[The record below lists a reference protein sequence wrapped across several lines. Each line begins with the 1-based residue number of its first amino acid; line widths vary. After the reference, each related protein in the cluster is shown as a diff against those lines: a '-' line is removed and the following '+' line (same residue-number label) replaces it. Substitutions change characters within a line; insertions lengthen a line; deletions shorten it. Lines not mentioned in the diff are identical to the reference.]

1 MRWTSPQTIS
11 TMRIDRLEPSRRKK
25 GRILAYLADGSIL
38 KLTEKEVLEHGLRAG
53 DELSEE
59 DMDALR
65 ASFGES
71 NAKADAAALLG
82 RKPMSRADLTR
93 KLQEKGASVRES
105 EYAAEWLEAIGAL
118 DDQAYAALL
127 VRHYSGKGY
136 GPAKWRE
143 ELRRHGVDRELWD
156 EAMEEAPPTEEI
168 IAVFLQSRWKGR
180 QPDEKEL
187 KRTSDALLRRGF
199 SWGDVKVALRGVL
212 GLLDEED
219 F

>member
-1 MRWTSPQTIS
+1 MCPRTIL

-38 KLTEKEVLEHGLRAG
+38 KLTEQEVLEYGLRAG

-59 DMDALR
+59 DMVALR
-65 ASFGES
+65 ASYGES
-71 NAKADAAALLG
+71 SAKSDAAALLG
-82 RKPMSRADLTR
+82 RKPMSRADLTK
-93 KLQEKGASVRES
+93 KLQEKGASQRES

-118 DDQAYAALL
+118 DDRAYAALL
-127 VRHYSGKGY
+127 VRHYSAKGY

-143 ELRRHGVDRELWD
+143 ELRHHGIDRELWE
-156 EAMEEAPPTEEI
+156 EALESAPPTEEI
-168 IAVFLQSRWKGR
+168 IADFLRSRWKGQ

-199 SWGDVKVALRGVL
+199 SWGDVKVALRGVSELL
-212 GLLDEED
+212 GEDEW
-219 F
+219 